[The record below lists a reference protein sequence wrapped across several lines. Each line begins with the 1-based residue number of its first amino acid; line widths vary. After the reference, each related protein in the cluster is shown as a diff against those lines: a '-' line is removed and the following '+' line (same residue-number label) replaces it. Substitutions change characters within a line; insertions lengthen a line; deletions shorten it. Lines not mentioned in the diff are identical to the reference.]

1 MKFERRDLNSWER
14 TKARNVAALRRLRAK
29 NKQVDTTEGEDLA
42 GGAFFIAVG
51 VGLSVFQ
58 ATLGASPGDF

>member
-1 MKFERRDLNSWER
+1 MKFARRNLNRWKR
-14 TKARNVAALRRLRAK
+14 TQVRNVAALRRLRAK
-29 NKQVDTTEGEDLA
+29 NKQGDTTEGEDLA

-58 ATLGASPGDF
+58 ATLGASPGNF